1 MFYTFLSPLWWFKK
15 LKERT
20 QEIQPPRGTKR
31 RRDEEP
37 FRDRVTDE
45 PGWTWNLD
53 TPAVLNTSKFVG
65 VFSALK
71 CHFQQILFINGNKQ
85 VAIRFE
91 KTWIFLRHG
100 IDNIVHPIAP
110 VYPDVVN
117 ESDGSILWFLG
128 DARMNPKHFRWR
140 HCIRIVSSPFWTI
153 SNVELNLFL

>member
-37 FRDRVTDE
+37 FRDWVTDE

-71 CHFQQILFINGNKQ
+71 CHFQWILFINGNKQ

-100 IDNIVHPIAP
+100 IDNIVHPIATCLSRCRQW
-110 VYPDVVN
+110 VGRIH
-117 ESDGSILWFLG
+117 SLG
-128 DARMNPKHFRWR
+128 MLGWIHNTFGGD
-140 HCIRIVSSPFWTI
+140 IVS
-153 SNVELNLFL
+153 ELFRLHSEQYLTWS